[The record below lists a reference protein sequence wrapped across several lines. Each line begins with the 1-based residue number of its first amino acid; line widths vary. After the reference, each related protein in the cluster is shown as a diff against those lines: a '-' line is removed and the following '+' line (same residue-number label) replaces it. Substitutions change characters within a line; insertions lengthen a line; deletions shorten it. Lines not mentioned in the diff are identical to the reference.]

1 MPSGANGGSKKYYAV
16 TPQGREVLG
25 ELIGFWRSYSDC
37 VDGFIRNYERTEVPE
52 RKNSTCDRRNGS

>member
-1 MPSGANGGSKKYYAV
+1 VPSGANGGSKKYYAV

-52 RKNSTCDRRNGS
+52 